1 MDQHPAWTEIGV
13 QTIGAEAHA
22 EKQLRKREPYI

>member
-22 EKQLRKREPYI
+22 EKHLTTRDAYI